1 MAENSGFAAAP
12 QRTAADDSEQLDPI
26 RTMQKDI
33 AMLQRGE
40 YKPRVF
46 ADEKVT
52 IPVPP
57 PNPWEDQNRPM
68 TASRRIEDFQPEA
81 PAPPPGAT
89 EAQASAI
96 QELNKEL
103 ARGNEIINRA
113 ADRLAY
119 EPPPISPATAP
130 QSHISISEIKS
141 IAEFDILNLSEEH
154 IRFAAAAAQ
163 KTADRSPFPR
173 ITPVPSTA
181 SVGVE
186 PPVAQAP
193 PQQPIF
199 IPSPTRPISGPPEP
213 SAVPPQPHYPTF
225 VAPPQRTID
234 EKEGHDIL
242 SHALTAPPE
251 IRTNVFEEPAASKRK
266 IPLRFLLVFFLVI
279 LIIGGGALGI
289 FFFLNRAQPAQT
301 SPEPQPSPQPSPAPH
316 VQEIPIPQSF
326 IGTNTD
332 TTIEATS
339 IAEAKTLVAQHI
351 QSPQAERD
359 LFRLLVKINSEP
371 KRYLTFEEMLQIFDI
386 NLPFFL
392 RAGLDMEAGTL
403 FTYTQPEGTRLGFVA
418 RIKDTTTA
426 QTAARSWE
434 TTAPQDTAQLF
445 ALLGAPGTLPPAE
458 FSENSA
464 GSAPIR
470 YLNFAQPDLSI
481 DYTFTETLF
490 VFTTSRAS
498 MGAALT
504 ALGR

>member
-1 MAENSGFAAAP
+1 MAENSGLAAAP
-12 QRTAADDSEQLDPI
+12 QRPAADDSEQLDPI

-40 YKPRVF
+40 YRPRVF
-46 ADEKVT
+46 ADEKVA
-52 IPVPP
+52 IPPPP
-57 PNPWEDQNRPM
+57 PNPWEDKNTPV
-68 TASRRIEDFQPEA
+68 TASRRIEDFQPET

-103 ARGNEIINRA
+103 ARGNEIIDRA

-119 EPPPISPATAP
+119 EPPPVSPATVSQP
-130 QSHISISEIKS
+130 RISISEIKN

-154 IRFAAAAAQ
+154 IRFAAAAAG
-163 KTADRSPFPR
+163 KTLDRAPF
-173 ITPVPSTA
+173 TPAALVPPT
-181 SVGVE
+181 
-186 PPVAQAP
+186 PPISAGLTPAQAP
-193 PQQPIF
+193 AQQSIRV
-199 IPSPTRPISGPPEP
+199 PSPAQPVSAPPKP
-213 SAVPPQPHYPTF
+213 LIVPAQPHYPTF
-225 VAPPQRTID
+225 IAPPQRTIN

-242 SHALTAPPE
+242 SHALMPSSE
-251 IRTNVFEEPAASKRK
+251 IRNDVFEEPAAPKKRV
-266 IPLRFLLVFFLVI
+266 PLRFLLVLFLAVS
-279 LIIGGGALGI
+279 IIGGGALGV

-301 SPEPQPSPQPSPAPH
+301 SPEPQPVPQPSPAPQT
-316 VQEIPIPQSF
+316 QEIPVPQSF
-326 IGTNTD
+326 IGTNAD
-332 TTIEATS
+332 ITIEAANIT
-339 IAEAKTLVAQHI
+339 EARTLVAQHI

-371 KRYLTFEEMLQIFDI
+371 MRYLTFEEMLQTFNIT
-386 NLPFFL
+386 LPFFL

-418 RIKDTTTA
+418 RVKDATTA

-445 ALLGAPGTLPPAE
+445 ALLGAPGTMPPAE

-464 GSAPIR
+464 GSAPVR
-470 YLNFAQPDLSI
+470 YLNFTQPDLSI